1 MPPSEK
7 RQRIYLSPS
16 PEMRERLEQW
26 AAKEKRPV
34 ANMATYL
41 VESAIE
47 AAIADGTIPEAPLES
62 EAASGE
68 LEGDRAIRSVLR
80 KIALGE
86 QPSPGEVAIASAEL
100 DVDPNELMRR
110 SRKAKEGN
118 GGAVNC

>member
-1 MPPSEK
+1 MQ
-7 RQRIYLSPS
+7 QRNPRLSITL
-16 PEMRERLEQW
+16 PEGLFQALERW
-26 AAKEKRPV
+26 ATKVKDKPTSL
-34 ANMATYL
+34 ATFVL
-41 VESAIE
+41 RTAIE

-118 GGAVNC
+118 GGAINC